1 MGTRGDDFVEETKS
15 LSSVPN
21 MLLSVRE
28 FACEAHELLTIHAIH
43 EVGQGGRK
51 LR

>member
-1 MGTRGDDFVEETKS
+1 MGTCDDDFVEETKS
-15 LSSVPN
+15 FCSVPN
-21 MLLSVRE
+21 VLLPVRE
-28 FACEAHELLTIHAIH
+28 FACEAHELLAVHAIH